1 MLTYFGMSEKVGNL
15 SYYDSTGSRDMTF
28 SKPYSE
34 KTAELID
41 EEVKRLIAQA
51 HATAM
56 QVLTENREG
65 FEQLAQRLLERE
77 VVFSEDLEAIFGPRK
92 GGVDPNKMLHEEEA

>member
-1 MLTYFGMSEKVGNL
+1 MA
-15 SYYDSTGSRDMTF
+15 F

-41 EEVKRLIAQA
+41 EEVKRLIEQA
-51 HATAM
+51 HATALR
-56 QVLTENREG
+56 VLTENRAG

-92 GGVDPNKMLHEEEA
+92 GGVDPNQLLREDTPEAVKEEKQEA